1 MDMDLKKKKK
11 LVLNVMKYNNLPKQ
25 NQGEGDFFFE
35 RRMSANV

>member
-11 LVLNVMKYNNLPKQ
+11 FVLNVMKYNNLFKQ

-35 RRMSANV
+35 RRMFVNV